1 MGPQWGVRVHK
12 ACAWVR
18 LQIEG
23 CRDVEFTYPTHL
35 WQAVDFG
42 VRQLHEHVV
51 VGLESVRVGVGAG
64 APALEVGPADEAGVN
79 VYVGQR
85 HAAAFLKVEVQVD
98 SAGPGDAI
106 RAAYGPAP
114 CAQAVP
120 RVCAEVLRLRIAV
133 ATWFRQ
139 YTCDADSPR
148 AHLETVSRKGH
159 SRPRRVSR
167 DRVTPMTGSS
177 SSLAAGAP
185 GTSVFSPSSA
195 APASPPGPALGLHQG
210 AECVAASLPTAG
222 PAYRRCRPSDALL
235 WANVRRTSRVA
246 APQAA
251 HRGTQSE
258 HQTTTGP
265 SPGALDLLLIPLQ
278 PRLLLVPFHQ
288 LRVGRR
294 GRNVDGGR
302 KAGALCSRTGCPI
315 GRRSEEIEGR
325 VRMRQYQEEI

>member
-1 MGPQWGVRVHK
+1 MFTWDSDTLQHFSKSKSRLTLRARVMRFALLMGRRRAPKPSLASAPRS
-12 ACAWVR
+12 CASVSQSR
-18 LQIEG
+18 LG
-23 CRDVEFTYPTHL
+23 F
-35 WQAVDFG
+35 
-42 VRQLHEHVV
+42 
-51 VGLESVRVGVGAG
+51 
-64 APALEVGPADEAGVN
+64 VN
-79 VYVGQR
+79 I
-85 HAAAFLKVEVQVD
+85 HAMRTV
-98 SAGPGDAI
+98 
-106 RAAYGPAP
+106 
-114 CAQAVP
+114 
-120 RVCAEVLRLRIAV
+120 
-133 ATWFRQ
+133 
-139 YTCDADSPR
+139 PR

-302 KAGALCSRTGCPI
+302 KAGALCSRAGCPI